1 VKGIG
6 TNGTIRID
14 LVDRWPCHLYIN

>member
-6 TNGTIRID
+6 TNGTVRID